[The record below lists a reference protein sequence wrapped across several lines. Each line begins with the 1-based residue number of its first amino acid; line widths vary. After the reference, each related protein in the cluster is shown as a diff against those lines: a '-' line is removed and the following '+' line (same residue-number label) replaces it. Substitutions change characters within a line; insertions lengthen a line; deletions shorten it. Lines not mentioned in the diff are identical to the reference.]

1 MTSPTRKSQLMRKDA
16 DRNLFIDKL
25 AERWLVERGA
35 VGLYDLALQLLEGK
49 RELGD
54 LPERLVRFRDEEKL
68 HAEMLE
74 QLLAEF
80 GRHPRNE
87 PATPGVNL
95 GASEISSLLDV
106 LRVGEGLQPRHVL
119 EVLLCAEL
127 IDGGGWEILTDLAK
141 EADLNDEWLSS
152 FRQAVREETEH
163 EHVLREHLLR
173 LEREELIPAQYEG

>member
-1 MTSPTRKSQLMRKDA
+1 MRKDA
-16 DRNLFIDKL
+16 DRKLFIDKL
-25 AERWLVERGA
+25 AERWLVERG
-35 VGLYDLALQLLEGK
+35 VVNLYDLALQHLAPVV

-54 LPERLVRFRDEEKL
+54 LPARLSRFRDEEQL

-106 LRVGEGLQPRHVL
+106 LRVGEELQSRHVL

-127 IDGGGWEILTDLAK
+127 IDGGAWEILTDLAK
-141 EADLNDEWLSS
+141 EADLDDEWLSS
-152 FRQAVREETEH
+152 FRQAIREETEH

-173 LEREELIPAQYEG
+173 IEKEQLIPTQAEV